1 MNPEMQNV
9 NTENAADSAF
19 MALGHASINARRIL
33 AALVVVLLKAASITG
48 KQRTE
53 ARAAAGVTTATT
65 AKAAEVKAADDGR
78 PIGAP
83 SAVALNALL
92 DRAADL
98 LGFDGRA
105 VAGVVVAK
113 AVKAWGIA
121 TPRIVGS
128 LAAALDAVE
137 KAAAAVADLSL
148 HPALR
153 GLLTVGVEAVAAS
166 SLTLAAAGVAA
177 DARVPLVGVQGITI
191 DRDANRA
198 GAHHHMGERR
208 PYLIEADGSRGS
220 SLDLTAESMGP
231 AARGAVP
238 ESRYCGTKAG
248 GCGKQSGEAD
258 VRAAGNACPRCG
270 MDAEAMNAQQ
280 LVMPLPEVKRG
291 LDCFDEM
298 NGVRTPAAVLRQS
311 GAQGAATHSLKMTH
325 ARFNRKATV
334 AILAARS
341 GLDMDGA
348 RAVEAM
354 VGHGCEVRSNRNG
367 RTTWVPASVV
377 VVAIDAADGHG
388 AHLSLAVV
396 RD

>member
-1 MNPEMQNV
+1 MVNENEKM

-33 AALVVVLLKAASITG
+33 AALVVVLLKAAGITG
-48 KQRTE
+48 KQAKE
-53 ARAAAGVTTATT
+53 ARAAAGVSPSATAR
-65 AKAAEVKAADDGR
+65 AAEVKASDDGR

-83 SAVALNALL
+83 SAVSINALL

-98 LGFDGRA
+98 LGLDGRA

-113 AVKAWGIA
+113 AVRAWDVA

-137 KAAAAVADLSL
+137 KAHAAVADLSI
-148 HPALR
+148 HHALR
-153 GLLTVGVEAVAAS
+153 GLLTVGMESVAAS
-166 SLTLAAAGVAA
+166 SLTLAAAGVSG
-177 DARVPLVGVQGITI
+177 DARIPLVGVQGITI
-191 DRDANRA
+191 DRDGNRA

-220 SLDLTAESMGP
+220 SLDMTAESMGP
-231 AARGAVP
+231 VARGGVP
-238 ESRYCGTKAG
+238 ESRYCSIKAG

-258 VRAAGNACPRCG
+258 VRTAGGCPSCG
-270 MDAEAMNAQQ
+270 MDAEAMNEQQ
-280 LVMPLPEVKRG
+280 LVIPMPEVKRG
-291 LDCFDEM
+291 LDCFDEE

-311 GAQGAATHSLKMTH
+311 GAHGAATHSLKMTH
-325 ARFNRKATV
+325 ARFNRKATI

-341 GLDMDGA
+341 GRDMDGA

-354 VGHGCEVRSNRNG
+354 VGHGCEVRTQQNK
-367 RTTWVPASVV
+367 RTVWVPASVV
-377 VVAIDAADGHG
+377 VVAIDAADGYG
-388 AHLSLAVV
+388 PHLSLAVV